1 MEPFKCDLCQGNGA
15 RDKSLENEMTL
26 EIELLNDENDKLF
39 KQVIDLKF
47 WHKTLINGHRLCGS
61 IVSRAINCTMN
72 GLGYPSPKL
81 VEASKNRPKRPKIK
95 FCVECW
101 QHGHFGFECK
111 TQPLPK
117 LSTQLR
123 PIAAKAPYLLSKI
136 SNGQIIARFCGA
148 KDKTRPEQ
156 IWVPSH

>member
-39 KQVIDLKF
+39 KQLKQAKIDPK
-47 WHKTLINGHRLCGS
+47 GQRSS
-61 IVSRAINCTMN
+61 IVLNVDNMVILVLNA
-72 GLGYPSPKL
+72 KL
-81 VEASKNRPKRPKIK
+81 NHSL
-95 FCVECW
+95 
-101 QHGHFGFECK
+101 
-111 TQPLPK
+111 T
-117 LSTQLR
+117 
-123 PIAAKAPYLLSKI
+123 
-136 SNGQIIARFCGA
+136 RFCGA